1 VAGVIAP
8 RFVLATLPTPLVPA
22 FRLQAAIGGP
32 LIWVKRD
39 DLTGFANAG
48 NKARALEFLVGDA
61 IARGCDTVVTGG
73 GASSNFCAAA
83 AAAAQVAGL
92 ACQLVLYGSPPAA
105 EHPNL
110 AAARAAGAEVHF
122 TGRPDREEI
131 DGAVVTRAAALG
143 DRAYPVPRG
152 GATPVGAL
160 GYAHAYREVMAQL
173 SQHHVA
179 PGVMVVAT
187 GSGGTQAGLMAGTA
201 AGTGAAGAA
210 GGATGWR
217 ILGATVSR
225 PPDEIRATVAALAQA
240 VVAEG
245 VAGCEIVD
253 ARGPGFG
260 EPSDVGERAA
270 RIAWETEGLLLD
282 PVYTAK
288 AFAVVVDL
296 VAGGFCGP
304 IVFWHTGGVAVALH
318 HLASERSLRC
328 PLPT

>member
-1 VAGVIAP
+1 MAGVSPP

-22 FRLQAAIGGP
+22 VRLRAAIGGP
-32 LIWVKRD
+32 LVWVKRD

-48 NKARALEFLVGDA
+48 NKARTLEFLVGDA
-61 IARGCDTVVTGG
+61 IARGCDTIVTGG

-92 ACQLVLYGSPPAA
+92 ACQLVLYGSRPAV

-110 AAARAAGAEVHF
+110 AAAQAAGAEVHF

-131 DGAVVTRAAALG
+131 DGAVAARAAALG

-160 GYAHAYREVMAQL
+160 GYTDAYREVMVQL
-173 SQHHVA
+173 SEHHVG

-187 GSGGTQAGLMAGTA
+187 GSGGTQAGLMAGAARA
-201 AGTGAAGAA
+201 AGA

-225 PPDEIRATVAALAQA
+225 PPDEIRATVAALAHA
-240 VVAEG
+240 VVPEG

-270 RIAWETEGLLLD
+270 RIAFETEGLLLD

-304 IVFWHTGGVAVALH
+304 IVFWHTGGVAVARH